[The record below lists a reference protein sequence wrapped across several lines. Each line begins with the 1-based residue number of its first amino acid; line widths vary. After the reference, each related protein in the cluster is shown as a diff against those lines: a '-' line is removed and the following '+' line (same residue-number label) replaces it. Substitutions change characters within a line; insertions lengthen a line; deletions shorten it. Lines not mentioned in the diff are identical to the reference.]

1 MKNLLANVLSELS
14 WVLDSRDP
22 KNILLTGMDDVK
34 KYASHQKK
42 LDIEDRK
49 MLTEYILRAEINK
62 SRGQLSEGI
71 YNITVGTAIEKQRLS
86 GLAH

>member
-34 KYASHQKK
+34 KYASHLKK
-42 LDIEDRK
+42 LDIF
-49 MLTEYILRAEINK
+49 LLLV
-62 SRGQLSEGI
+62 SRRHFG
-71 YNITVGTAIEKQRLS
+71 
-86 GLAH
+86 